1 MMKYIL
7 QVPAHLSIGG
17 VEKVARDIGLYAD
30 PNLYEVHYIVFDEHE
45 GEYER
50 ELLDHGCKV
59 FHLKEPSLN
68 YRHFLDELKR
78 IMTETRYDVI
88 QAHTMFNIGWIM
100 KMAKQKKIPI
110 RIAHAHSALDTG
122 GGIKVKI
129 YEAVMRHLILHNAT
143 DLVACSEQAGI
154 RLFGGKAYRKRG
166 NLILNGI
173 AVESYRFNAEKRAR
187 IRKVLKIQD
196 NFVIGHAGHL
206 AAVKN
211 QKFLLSLMPDIL
223 KCRPDAKLLLLGDGP
238 DRKMLEDT
246 VKKLHLQEHVI
257 LTGNVSN
264 VPDYLSAMDVFAFP
278 SYYEGMPLSIIEAQ
292 ANGLPCILSKGVP
305 QDVYLTDLI
314 HPMQLENQ
322 MAWIKEI
329 CEAKRGYAEQYAD
342 VLENSGFDTQ
352 SAMKKIYGIYERI
365 S

>member
-1 MMKYIL
+1 MKYIL

-30 PNLYEVHYIVFDEHE
+30 PKLYEVHYIVFDDFE
-45 GEYER
+45 GEYEK
-50 ELLDHGCKV
+50 ELLNHGCRI
-59 FHLKEPSLN
+59 FHLDEPSAN
-68 YRHFLDELKR
+68 YRQFLNELKR
-78 IMTETRYDVI
+78 IMTEVKYDVV

-100 KMAKQKKIPI
+100 KMAKYMRIPI
-110 RIAHAHSALDTG
+110 RIAHAHSALDTH
-122 GGIKVKI
+122 GGIRVKM

-143 DLVACSEQAGI
+143 DLVACSEKAGI
-154 RLFGGKAYRKRG
+154 RLFGKKAYKEKG

-173 AVESYRFNAEKRAR
+173 DIEAFQFNAKKRAE
-187 IRKVLKIQD
+187 IRKALKIED
-196 NFVIGHAGHL
+196 NFVIGHVGHL

-211 QKFLLSLMPDIL
+211 QKFLLRLMPDIL
-223 KCRPDAKLLLLGDGP
+223 KCRPEAKLLLLGDGP

-246 VKKLHLQEHVI
+246 VEKLHLQSRVI

-278 SYYEGMPLSIIEAQ
+278 SHYEGMPLSIIEVQ

-305 QDVYLTDLI
+305 RDVYLTDLI
-314 HPMQLENQ
+314 HPLDLENRQ
-322 MAWIKEI
+322 TWLRQI
-329 CEAKRGYAEQYAD
+329 CEAKRGYAVQYAD
-342 VLENSGFDTQ
+342 ILKNSGFDTQ
-352 SAMKKIYGIYERI
+352 AAMKKIYNIYERI